1 MASSST
7 AIQAEAFPDGTKDYV
22 PLRKRN
28 YDIKKPRKPPPP
40 PRRFSESPAIVC

>member
-7 AIQAEAFPDGTKDYV
+7 AVQAEAFPDGTKDYV

-28 YDIKKPRKPPPP
+28 YDIKKPRKLPQPVGSPG
-40 PRRFSESPAIVC
+40 RR